1 MDTLFAVFLVML
13 TSFVA
18 YQIARPA
25 VWPSAKSITEAVAAF
40 FDWVGIFVI
49 TLCTNLALG
58 VVIILMIRGLTPRFV
73 GLYEL
78 ENFVLVVL
86 SAVQAYVVLRCWKR
100 G

>member
-1 MDTLFAVFLVML
+1 MDTLFAVVLAVL
-13 TSFVA
+13 TSFAA
-18 YQIARPA
+18 YHIGRQALP
-25 VWPSAKSITEAVAAF
+25 PSAKSMTEAIAAF

-49 TLCTNLALG
+49 VLCANLALG
-58 VVIILMIRGLTPRFV
+58 VVIILMIRGLTRRFV